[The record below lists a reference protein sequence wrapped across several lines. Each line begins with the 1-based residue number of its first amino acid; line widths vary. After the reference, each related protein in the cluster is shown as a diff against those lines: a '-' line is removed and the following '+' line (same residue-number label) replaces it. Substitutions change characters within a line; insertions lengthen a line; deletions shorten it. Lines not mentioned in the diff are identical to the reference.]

1 MKAAPT
7 AKAAFNIKGNTL
19 NSAFKIPINRSFS
32 YCTLDTDRLNTI
44 RTQLRKLHVIFIDE
58 ISMEGIGM
66 FNFLNLRLQQ
76 ITDTNKP
83 FGSLS
88 IMAVGDLHQLQPVFY
103 LTEIMSQ
110 KDAKYFAQLL
120 RACPREHQAVV
131 LHAISLI
138 SMKLCQ
144 FKGSTSKL
152 KKTNRF
158 LFWFFPGGDRPP
170 PGFSWFSPRKSL
182 QIGKMYEALTA
193 MVFN

>member
-1 MKAAPT
+1 M
-7 AKAAFNIKGNTL
+7 
-19 NSAFKIPINRSFS
+19 
-32 YCTLDTDRLNTI
+32 
-44 RTQLRKLHVIFIDE
+44 IFIDE

-110 KDAKYFAQLL
+110 KDDKYFAQLL
-120 RACPREHQAVV
+120 RACHREHQAVV

-144 FKGSTSKL
+144 FKGSTQNSKRQ
-152 KKTNRF
+152 TGF
-158 LFWFFPGGDRPP
+158 CFGFFSGGR
-170 PGFSWFSPRKSL
+170 
-182 QIGKMYEALTA
+182 
-193 MVFN
+193 

>member
-1 MKAAPT
+1 M
-7 AKAAFNIKGNTL
+7 
-19 NSAFKIPINRSFS
+19 
-32 YCTLDTDRLNTI
+32 
-44 RTQLRKLHVIFIDE
+44 IFIDE

-110 KDAKYFAQLL
+110 KDDKHFAQLL

-144 FKGSTSKL
+144 FKGSTQNSKW
-152 KKTNRF
+152 F
-158 LFWFFPGGDRPP
+158 LLWFWLDHH
-170 PGFSWFSPRKSL
+170 PGFLGFLRGNHFK
-182 QIGKMYEALTA
+182 IGDMYEALSA

>member
-7 AKAAFNIKGNTL
+7 GKAAFNIKGNTL

-103 LTEIMSQ
+103 LTEIMNQ
-110 KDAKYFAQLL
+110 KDDKYFAQLL

-144 FKGSTSKL
+144 FKGSTPKL
-152 KKTNRF
+152 KMVSA
-158 LFWFFPGGDRPP
+158 LVLVRPP
-170 PGFSWFSPRKSL
+170 PRFFLAFPEEITSK
-182 QIGKMYEALTA
+182 
-193 MVFN
+193 

>member
-1 MKAAPT
+1 M
-7 AKAAFNIKGNTL
+7 
-19 NSAFKIPINRSFS
+19 
-32 YCTLDTDRLNTI
+32 
-44 RTQLRKLHVIFIDE
+44 IFIDE
-58 ISMEGIGM
+58 ISVEGIGM

-110 KDAKYFAQLL
+110 KDDKYFAQLL
-120 RACPREHQAVV
+120 RACLREHQAVV
-131 LHAISLI
+131 LNAISLI

-144 FKGSTSKL
+144 FKGSTPKL
-152 KKTNRF
+152 KKTNWF
-158 LFWFFPGGDRPP
+158 LFWFFFRGEIDYP

-193 MVFN
+193 MVFNRLL

>member
-1 MKAAPT
+1 M
-7 AKAAFNIKGNTL
+7 
-19 NSAFKIPINRSFS
+19 
-32 YCTLDTDRLNTI
+32 
-44 RTQLRKLHVIFIDE
+44 IFIDE

-110 KDAKYFAQLL
+110 KDDKHFAQLL

-170 PGFSWFSPRKSL
+170 PRFFL
-182 QIGKMYEALTA
+182 
-193 MVFN
+193 VFTKEIASNR